1 LAITSKGG
9 LQLIDHN
16 QLKQRGINH
25 RQRRGITALQ
35 LAQHYE
41 VDQISARSLRQLQQQ
56 QSARLHYF
64 RTTTQQRL
72 QWGPTTMGTKSPG
85 DQNHHQV
92 HHRRQHGSS
101 QPESHG
107 NRQPESHGNR
117 QPESHGH
124 HCRMQTITVITRAQ
138 LEARVDML
146 NCN

>member
-9 LQLIDHN
+9 LQLIEHN

-41 VDQISARSLRQLQQQ
+41 VDHISARSLRQLQQQ

-64 RTTTQQRL
+64 RTTTQQHL
-72 QWGPTTMGTKSPG
+72 QWGPKTMGTKSPG

-92 HHRRQHGSS
+92 I
-101 QPESHG
+101 
-107 NRQPESHGNR
+107 
-117 QPESHGH
+117 
-124 HCRMQTITVITRAQ
+124 TITTSNKGTAANTATASPRAM
-138 LEARVDML
+138 ATASPRAMATTAA
-146 NCN
+146 CRP